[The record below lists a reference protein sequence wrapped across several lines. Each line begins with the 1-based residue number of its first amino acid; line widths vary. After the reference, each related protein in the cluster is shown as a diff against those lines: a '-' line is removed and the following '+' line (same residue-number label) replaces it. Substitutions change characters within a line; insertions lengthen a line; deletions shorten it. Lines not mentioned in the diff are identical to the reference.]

1 MFADVRMIFL
11 KPLVPQLICLILA
24 LTLILHLISDIH
36 SLSLLDKAMLVS
48 HDQTMIQN
56 NALQKNASRG
66 KKLIA
71 VFGDYVPKNINE
83 AEVKQS
89 MLDMK
94 VVGIM
99 FAKNAE
105 KSHVILKTSSG
116 QEQTFMVGDELPGG
130 AVIKGITPDGVLV
143 MRNGSLESLSL
154 PKTTLIF
161 EPPAEPLDHSNEE
174 GF

>member
-1 MFADVRMIFL
+1 MYSDVRMIFL
-11 KPLVPQLICLILA
+11 RPMVPQLICLILA
-24 LTLILHLISDIH
+24 LLLSWQVISDIR
-36 SLSLLDKAMLVS
+36 SLFLLDKAMLVS
-48 HDQTMIQN
+48 HDQTMN
-56 NALQKNASRG
+56 TTNTLQKTSPRV
-66 KKLIA
+66 KKSVAI
-71 VFGDYVPKNINE
+71 FGDYVPKNINE

-99 FAKNAE
+99 FAKNSK
-105 KSHVILKTSSG
+105 KSHVILQTSSG

-161 EPPAEPLDHSNEE
+161 EPPAEPLGSSNEE